1 MLLPTLL
8 VLCSGTKAKPKVPV
22 VREEGRTP
30 ASEEHV
36 EQPACSEL
44 STLPSSHLNT
54 PTVLWNAEGGA
65 YGNN

>member
-8 VLCSGTKAKPKVPV
+8 VVCSGKKAKPKVPV

-30 ASEEHV
+30 ASEEHL
-36 EQPACSEL
+36 EQPTCSES

-54 PTVLWNAEGGA
+54 PTVLWNAERGA